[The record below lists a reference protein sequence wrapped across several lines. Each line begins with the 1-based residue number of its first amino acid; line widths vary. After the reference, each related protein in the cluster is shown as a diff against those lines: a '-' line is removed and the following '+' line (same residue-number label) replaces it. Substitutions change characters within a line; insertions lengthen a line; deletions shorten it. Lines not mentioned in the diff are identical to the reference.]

1 MINIIATCPK
11 CGGAGINLR
20 STSDA
25 GGNVTTVEY
34 DCDLCGGTGVYESG
48 TLALDEGYFFS
59 TEIFEATALNEYKAL
74 NADEKAMY
82 DLILSMGIVNLSD
95 GSEAKSE
102 LWDIFGRASTTRAN
116 LISLIS

>member
-34 DCDLCGGTGVYESG
+34 DCELCGGTGVYESG
-48 TLALDEGYFFS
+48 SVVLDEGYFFS
-59 TEIFEATALNEYKAL
+59 TEVFEATALNEYKEL
-74 NADEKAMY
+74 NAAEKSMY
-82 DLILSMGIVNLSD
+82 DLILSLGIINMAD

-102 LWDIFGRASTTRAN
+102 LWDIFGGASTTRAN